1 MRYPRES
8 GNLCAYRAN
17 GKDSW
22 NNAHISRL
30 TWSCQCLVLKGRN
43 YRSAAGQP
51 YTRMKYIHGSPAVKI
66 SKFNMGD
73 LGVTFP
79 RTIHMVSKERLQ
91 VRHNA
96 LESARVA
103 ANKVLFDKY
112 GETGYKMSIR
122 PFPHI
127 ILRENKMIATAGAD
141 RLQEGMRRAFGK
153 PTGRAARIDVG
164 QEILSISVRTD
175 GVDTAKKACDT
186 ASTKLPM
193 RTRIWVETLNVE
205 NPEIKYVPPPPKPAA
220 TPATTVAPEHE
231 LKEEPAKEPAAK
243 AKSPKAAKGE

>member
-1 MRYPRES
+1 
-8 GNLCAYRAN
+8 
-17 GKDSW
+17 
-22 NNAHISRL
+22 
-30 TWSCQCLVLKGRN
+30 VLKGRN

-51 YTRMKYIHGSPAVKI
+51 YTRLKYIHGSPALKI

-73 LGVTFP
+73 LGVKFP
-79 RTIHMVSKERLQ
+79 RMIHLVSKERLQ

-103 ANKVLFDKY
+103 ANKVLVDKY

-164 QEILSISVRTD
+164 QEIMTVYVKED
-175 GVDTAKKACDT
+175 GVETAKKACET
-186 ASTKLPM
+186 ARTKLPM
-193 RTRIWVETLNVE
+193 KTKIWVEKAELE
-205 NPEIKYVPPPPKPAA
+205 EMPAG
-220 TPATTVAPEHE
+220 PAEPALASTVAPITVTPVHE
-231 LKEEPAKEPAAK
+231 LEEEPITPQPSA
-243 AKSPKAAKGE
+243 GE